1 MRPAIDAT
9 PVVIPLP
16 QAPAGTDRAVR
27 EFYESMFARLQQAHQ
42 EGDLPALRSMVAT
55 FLRDD
60 APDWA
65 QQRLLGFRAL
75 QHGMLFEQHARR
87 ATELVPAPAALDT
100 ETSDTAAP
108 DTAAPDAAM
117 AEHAPDCIGVPLRY
131 ELVLPA
137 PPDGPWL
144 LGGRDDRDPL
154 AFRFSMLVLD
164 HFVDGSSREHKAAEV
179 VRLERGFEL
188 GAAPL
193 RLPLQVDLGDTAA
206 VRRELSLRVDL
217 LPGYVQHGEDRAPVR
232 TTTLCTALAT
242 QWPPGHAA
250 IRRDPLLA
258 LRAAMQRGD
267 REHFAHVRLAAEF
280 APAAHRDEVL
290 GLLIDWVRLGRRD
303 QALVATAA
311 LRAVT
316 GAEVAVGDRDGWLAW
331 WQAQR

>member
-1 MRPAIDAT
+1 M
-9 PVVIPLP
+9 VIPLP

-65 QQRLLGFRAL
+65 RQRLLGFRAL
-75 QHGMLFEQHARR
+75 QHGLQFEQHARR
-87 ATELVPAPAALDT
+87 ATELVPSPAPAAQ
-100 ETSDTAAP
+100 
-108 DTAAPDAAM
+108 DAA
-117 AEHAPDCIGVPLRY
+117 AGEHGPDCIGVPLRY
-131 ELVLPA
+131 ELVLPT

-188 GAAPL
+188 GGAPL

-206 VRRELSLRVDL
+206 VRRELSLRIDL

-280 APAAHRDEVL
+280 APAAQRVEVL

-316 GAEVAVGDRDGWLAW
+316 GADVAVGDRDGWLAW